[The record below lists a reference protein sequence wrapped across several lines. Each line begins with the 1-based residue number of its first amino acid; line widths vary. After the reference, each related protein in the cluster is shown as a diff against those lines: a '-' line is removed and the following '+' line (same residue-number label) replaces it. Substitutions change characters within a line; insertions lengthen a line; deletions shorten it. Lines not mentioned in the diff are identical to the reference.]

1 MKTWTR
7 DSLYQNGCW
16 LFSRKYPKCPEI
28 YLPNL
33 SVQVQKFG
41 TSIKKRLHWAS
52 VVRDFFPFY
61 VSLGHFTH
69 FFHFF
74 RGDHVIPSISEAFP
88 NPDIVKEVGLFQTFI
103 SQFSYLNLKSNKS
116 KKRNLGM
123 YANTSHNMH
132 DFTLG
137 TIQVL
142 RQLFSGFFRPTYLR
156 QHK

>member
-1 MKTWTR
+1 MEKGLIVPKWVLTVQPKI
-7 DSLYQNGCW
+7 SQM
-16 LFSRKYPKCPEI
+16 SR
-28 YLPNL
+28 NL
-33 SVQVQKFG
+33 SAQFVCPSPKVWDFNQK
-41 TSIKKRLHWAS
+41 KAS
-52 VVRDFFPFY
+52 LGVRSPWFFFPFY

-137 TIQVL
+137 IIQVL
-142 RQLFSGFFRPTYLR
+142 RQHFFVFFRPTHLR

>member
-1 MKTWTR
+1 MGADCSAENIPNVPKFICPICLPKSK
-7 DSLYQNGCW
+7 SLGLQSKKG
-16 LFSRKYPKCPEI
+16 FIGRPQ
-28 YLPNL
+28 
-33 SVQVQKFG
+33 SV
-41 TSIKKRLHWAS
+41 I
-52 VVRDFFPFY
+52 FFPFY

-137 TIQVL
+137 IIQVL
-142 RQLFSGFFRPTYLR
+142 RQHFFVFFRPTHLR
-156 QHK
+156 QHKQYVL